1 MQTMMFHLARPE
13 DLDSLMPVIRD
24 FHRHFGF
31 NWDEDGKRRLLAR
44 FLGRPELGRLW
55 VATLD
60 GRVAG
65 YALVPFYF
73 SLEFDGTVALVDEF
87 YLVPKYRG
95 QGAGGRLLREILAGL
110 RADGIGVVRLEV
122 DGRHPEASTLY
133 ARLGFV
139 RDGREA
145 WTKRFEIAKSQ

>member
-1 MQTMMFHLARPE
+1 
-13 DLDSLMPVIRD
+13 MPVVRQ
-24 FHRHFGF
+24 FYAHFGF
-31 NWDEDGKRRLLAR
+31 DWNDERKRRLLAS

-60 GRVAG
+60 RNIAG
-65 YALVPFYF
+65 YALAPFYF

-145 WTKRFEIAKSQ
+145 WTKRFEIANSQ